1 MGIFPLLTCT
11 IFILTLQ
18 GIWQLLIS
26 CILKHKKEKQR
37 VNNIID
43 INPNQ
48 YVFSSDVKQESIKRQ
63 VEILTESIQLVNG
76 SNNLDT
82 VLRRYLTAYNTL
94 NKLLLYKD
102 DELRN
107 AGYTLKQSISETQN
121 HMLEN
126 RVVIINQAIERNIK
140 HELNTSDTINVKTKK
155 IRYIV

>member
-1 MGIFPLLTCT
+1 M
-11 IFILTLQ
+11 
-18 GIWQLLIS
+18 LIS